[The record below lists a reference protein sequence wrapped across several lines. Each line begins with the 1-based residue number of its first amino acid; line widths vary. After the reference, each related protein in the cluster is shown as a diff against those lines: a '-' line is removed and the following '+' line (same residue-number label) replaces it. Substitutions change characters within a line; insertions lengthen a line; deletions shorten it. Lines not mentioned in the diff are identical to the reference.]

1 MILPLTGREI
11 PIIADSY
18 VDMSFGTGGLKV
30 TPAHDPND
38 FEIGVRHDL
47 PSVKVIGDDG
57 RMTAEAGRFQGLD
70 RAECRKAVVEELKAA
85 GLLEKVEP
93 HRHAVGH
100 CYRCKTV
107 VEPNLSRQWFVKA
120 KPLAEKAI
128 AAVRDGRTRI
138 IPETWAATY
147 FDWMENIRDWCISRQ
162 IWWGHR
168 IPAWTCEDCGEM
180 VVARAGAAGLPG
192 VRQPPDCGRRRT
204 CWTPGSA
211 RRSGRSR
218 PWAGRTRRR
227 S

>member
-1 MILPLTGREI
+1 M
-11 PIIADSY
+11 
-18 VDMSFGTGGLKV
+18 
-30 TPAHDPND
+30 
-38 FEIGVRHDL
+38 
-47 PSVKVIGDDG
+47 IGDDG

-70 RAECRKAVVEELKAA
+70 RSECRKAVVEDLKAA

-138 IPETWAATY
+138 VPETWATTY

-168 IPAWTCEDCGEM
+168 IPAWSCEDCGEM
-180 VVARAGAAGLPG
+180 IVAEQAPAGLPG
-192 VRQPPDCGRRRT
+192 VRQPPDSGRSPT

-211 RRSGRSR
+211 RRSGPSR

-227 S
+227 C